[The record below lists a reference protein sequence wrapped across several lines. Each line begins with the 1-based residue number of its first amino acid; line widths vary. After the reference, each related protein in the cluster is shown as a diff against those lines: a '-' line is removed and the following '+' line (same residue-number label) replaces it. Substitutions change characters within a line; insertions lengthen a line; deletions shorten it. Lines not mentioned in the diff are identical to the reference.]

1 MVDLFKL
8 VVPIV
13 MVAGLCYWSFN
24 FGYIYPRYRETRL
37 CDLELRVETNRH
49 HFVHQEIIN
58 TGTEGFRTFD
68 LQYSLRFHHY
78 DGTNKLELGHVCIR
92 DWCYRR
98 DVEVE
103 LRLNYPSTGMDDWR
117 TAKQRDSEIVQLL
130 PDEPRI
136 ERRYRFNY
144 PRSLKGVRLMLYIH
158 STPKLLSQPSGS
170 RGEADESEPSVEEI
184 EKAFKAMGAYGD
196 LKILP
201 LMGPR
206 ESADLFV
213 GQGVYVFQDDSKDF
227 WPVKVTRKW
236 FTDMH
241 K

>member
-24 FGYIYPRYRETRL
+24 FGYMYPRYRETRL
-37 CDLELRVETNRH
+37 CDMELRVETKRH
-49 HFVHQEIIN
+49 HFIHQEIIK
-58 TGTEGFRTFD
+58 TGIEGFRTFD
-68 LQYSLRFHHY
+68 LQYYLRFHHY
-78 DGTNKLELGHVCIR
+78 DSTKKLDLGHACIR

-103 LRLNYPSTGMDDWR
+103 LRLNYPSIGMNDWKD
-117 TAKQRDSEIVQLL
+117 AKQRNSEIVQLL
-130 PDEPRI
+130 PEDLYV
-136 ERRYRFNY
+136 ERRYRFTY

-170 RGEADESEPSVEEI
+170 KGEADESEPNVEEI
-184 EKAFKAMGAYGD
+184 EKAFKPLRAYGD

-201 LMGPR
+201 LMGPK

-213 GQGVYVFQDDSKDF
+213 GQGVYVFEDDSDRF
-227 WPVKVTRKW
+227 WPVKVTQK
-236 FTDMH
+236 
-241 K
+241 